1 MLQVGFV
8 PSFTLGFLVH
18 FFLSSFQS
26 GIIIILS
33 RLLSRG
39 GMRVCHILQGLIFW
53 SISKGTFLIC
63 TGEINVSLCNDQC

>member
-18 FFLSSFQS
+18 FFSPFQS

-33 RLLSRG
+33 RLLRRG
-39 GMRVCHILQGLIFW
+39 GMHVCHILQGLIFR

-63 TGEINVSLCNDQC
+63 AGGENVSLCNDQC